1 MMSNRQHIVMKRSD
15 HEAADAATALVLEI
29 FRSSGALLAAGD
41 RLVGDLGLTSAR
53 WQVLGAVALAAQPL
67 PVARIARDMGITRQG
82 VQRTVNELAKAGLVS
97 FADNPHHLRARL
109 VLLTPAGRDA
119 YAAAAARQAPW
130 AAALARGLDPAALEA
145 ARALVRTVGERA
157 GERRSGEQP
166 GDHDADR

>member
-1 MMSNRQHIVMKRSD
+1 MSSTRND
-15 HEAADAATALVLEI
+15 AADAATALVLEI
-29 FRSSGALLAAGD
+29 FRSGGALLAAGD

-67 PVARIARDMGITRQG
+67 PVARIARDMGMTRQG
-82 VQRTVNELAKAGLVS
+82 VQRTVNELATDGLLT
-97 FADNPHHLRARL
+97 FADNPHHRRARL

-130 AAALARGLDPAALEA
+130 AAALARDLDPAALEA
-145 ARALVRTVGERA
+145 ARALVRTIGERA
-157 GERRSGEQP
+157 CELP

>member
-1 MMSNRQHIVMKRSD
+1 MKRSD

-119 YAAAAARQAPW
+119 YEI
-130 AAALARGLDPAALEA
+130 G
-145 ARALVRTVGERA
+145 RAHV
-157 GERRSGEQP
+157 
-166 GDHDADR
+166 